1 MKSKSTNNPVSA
13 EEIRK
18 YHAGELSSKAAHRL
32 ERMALEDPFLADA
45 MEGFAD
51 PEALSYWNNKAG
63 FRSKSSKQWGWYTGI
78 VLMGL
83 LVALAVWRFSF
94 AKQEQKQNIE
104 EERAQVL
111 EDQNTIDKNE
121 EEQGGKGEMTVLA
134 VASNDSTIALITQQD
149 GDQDEPVD
157 DAFVL
162 VENIRAKKEA
172 SQNSDDLDELNLGAE
187 KMQKIELE
195 TVLNRLSKY
204 KDDRA
209 EQVRQKVEHSLGNEI
224 YHVRTYKV
232 ADYRNLR
239 KEVVSLEDLQKNTG
253 LHPAF
258 ENTYVEEVNSN
269 NEPSFQVQY
278 TEYLD
283 MALAE
288 FAAKNY
294 EESARMFALILD
306 QFPGDAN
313 GRFYR
318 AMCLYEL
325 RDFEGSLAQLRT
337 EENDGVNV
345 FRRESAF
352 YAAMCL
358 KQLGRKEEAC
368 EAFASIH
375 EEKEF
380 YAEKAMSEGL
390 EMGCF
395 N

>member
-45 MEGFAD
+45 MDGFAD

-63 FRSKSSKQWGWYTGI
+63 FKSKSSNQWGWYTGM

-83 LVALAVWRFSF
+83 LVVLAIWRFSF
-94 AKQEQKQNIE
+94 AKQEQKEIIE
-104 EERAQVL
+104 EQRAQVL
-111 EDQNTIDKNE
+111 KDQDSIDHK
-121 EEQGGKGEMTVLA
+121 EEQGGKGEMKVLA

-149 GDQDEPVD
+149 GDQEEPVD

-162 VENIRAKKEA
+162 VENIQAKTEV
-172 SQNSDDLDELNLGAE
+172 SQSSDGVDELTLDAE

-195 TVLNRLSKY
+195 TVLNRLSQY

-258 ENTYVEEVNSN
+258 ENTYVEENKSN
-269 NEPSFQVQY
+269 EEPSFQIQY

-294 EESARMFALILD
+294 QASADMFALILD

-325 RDFEGSLAQLRT
+325 QDFEGSLAQLST

-352 YAAMCL
+352 YSAMCL
-358 KQLGRKEEAC
+358 KKLRQYDAAC
-368 EAFASIH
+368 DAFARIH
-375 EEKEF
+375 QEKEF
-380 YAEKAMSEGL
+380 YAEKAMKEGL

-395 N
+395 E

>member
-45 MEGFAD
+45 MEGFSD

-63 FRSKSSKQWGWYTGI
+63 FKSKSSKQWGWYTGM
-78 VLMGL
+78 VLTGL
-83 LVALAVWRFSF
+83 LVVLAIWRFSF
-94 AKQEQKQNIE
+94 AKQEQKEIIE
-104 EERAQVL
+104 EQRAQVL
-111 EDQNTIDKNE
+111 KDQDSIDHK
-121 EEQGGKGEMTVLA
+121 EEQGGKGEMKVLA

-149 GDQDEPVD
+149 GDQEEPVD

-162 VENIRAKKEA
+162 VENIQAKTEV
-172 SQNSDDLDELNLGAE
+172 SQSSDGVDELTLDAE

-195 TVLNRLSKY
+195 TVLNRLSHY

-258 ENTYVEEVNSN
+258 ENTYVEENKSEE
-269 NEPSFQVQY
+269 EPSFQIQY
-278 TEYLD
+278 TQYLD

-294 EESARMFALILD
+294 QASADMFALILD

-325 RDFEGSLAQLRT
+325 QDFKACLEQLST

-352 YAAMCL
+352 YSAMCL
-358 KQLGRKEEAC
+358 KKLRRYDAAC
-368 EAFASIH
+368 DAFARIH
-375 EEKEF
+375 QEKEF
-380 YAEKAMSEGL
+380 YAEKAMKEGL

-395 N
+395 E

>member
-1 MKSKSTNNPVSA
+1 MKSKSTNRPVSA

-45 MEGFAD
+45 MEGFED
-51 PEALSYWNNKAG
+51 PEALRHWNNKTG
-63 FRSKSSKQWGWYTGI
+63 FKSTSSNKWGWYTGV

-83 LVALAVWRFSF
+83 LLTLAIWRFNI
-94 AKQEQKQNIE
+94 AKQEQNIE
-104 EERAQVL
+104 KPNAGLL
-111 EDQNTIDKNE
+111 EAPNSSENQEKDQPK
-121 EEQGGKGEMTVLA
+121 KGEMKVLA

-149 GDQDEPVD
+149 GDQDEPID
-157 DAFVL
+157 DAYVL
-162 VENIRAKKEA
+162 VENIQAGTEA
-172 SQNSDDLDELNLGAE
+172 TQISDEKDERMLDTE

-195 TVLNRLSKY
+195 TVLNRLSEY

-209 EQVRQKVEHSLGNEI
+209 EQVRQQVEHGLGNEI

-258 ENTYVEEVNSN
+258 ENTYVEENKI
-269 NEPSFQVQY
+269 NEEPTFSIQY
-278 TEYLD
+278 TQYLD

-294 EESARMFALILD
+294 PTAANMFALILD

-325 RDFEGSLAQLRT
+325 RDFEGSLAQLTT
-337 EENDGVNV
+337 EENDGVSV

-352 YAAMCL
+352 YTAMCL
-358 KQLGRKEEAC
+358 KNLGRRSEAC
-368 EAFASIH
+368 EAFIRIQS
-375 EEKEF
+375 EQEF
-380 YAEKAMSEGL
+380 YAEKALKEGSEI
-390 EMGCF
+390 GCF